1 MSERTTEEKIR
12 ICTRFLQ
19 RHGYQVIWPKT
30 GKESVEVER
39 LVASQR
45 DQMLKMGG
53 ASVASLLSIQDVRAM
68 LGCSKTHIN
77 TMVLDGR
84 FPSPAIKGKRYTRW
98 RLQDVQGYVAG
109 ASKQTAA

>member
-68 LGCSKTHIN
+68 IGCSASHIN
-77 TMVLDGR
+77 NMVLDGR